1 MPALPVCGASGL
13 AGRSLQPGHPGG
25 QRDPEIGGSREPLRL
40 LARHALAA
48 AAGGQAAVS
57 FPTLPTPTGA
67 PRCAGRSEGAPCCL
81 PSRVPRA
88 HPWAS
93 PARPCPA
100 LPCPAL
106 PCALALLRSK
116 TCGAGQP
123 RPPRPPR
130 PVLCVSHEL
139 GEPWEDPRPDPGGHH
154 PPYPKHFPRFSS
166 PGLFCTDPGRWHAL
180 LSLTCQPGTV
190 VGRWVTESL

>member
-1 MPALPVCGASGL
+1 MPALPVRGASGP

-40 LARHALAA
+40 LACHALAA
-48 AAGGQAAVS
+48 AAGGQATVS

-88 HPWAS
+88 HPWAC

-100 LPCPAL
+100 RLHFSGPR
-106 PCALALLRSK
+106 LA
-116 TCGAGQP
+116 GPGQP
-123 RPPRPPR
+123 RPSRL
-130 PVLCVSHEL
+130 VLCVSQER
-139 GEPWEDPRPDPGGHH
+139 GDPWGDPRPDPGGHH
-154 PPYPKHFPRFSS
+154 PLCPKCFPRFSS

-180 LSLTCQPGTV
+180 LSLTCEPGTV
-190 VGRWVTESL
+190 VGRWVMESL

>member
-1 MPALPVCGASGL
+1 M
-13 AGRSLQPGHPGG
+13 
-25 QRDPEIGGSREPLRL
+25 
-40 LARHALAA
+40 
-48 AAGGQAAVS
+48 S

-93 PARPCPA
+93 PA

-116 TCGAGQP
+116 TCGAGP
-123 RPPRPPR
+123 AAPFAPGALRVPGARR
-130 PVLCVSHEL
+130 PV
-139 GEPWEDPRPDPGGHH
+139 GRPQA
-154 PPYPKHFPRFSS
+154 R
-166 PGLFCTDPGRWHAL
+166 PGRTSPAL
-180 LSLTCQPGTV
+180 PQVLSAVFFSGLILHRPRQVARFAEPHV
-190 VGRWVTESL
+190 